1 MCKGEIKI
9 LAQDTEVA
17 VAGHK
22 EARFHYIRRNGLSIG
37 RQLHFV
43 KNDGANRIEYMHKF
57 MGCGIYRATTK

>member
-1 MCKGEIKI
+1 MLWRPYSTTGRTAYLMCKGEIKI

-37 RQLHFV
+37 
-43 KNDGANRIEYMHKF
+43 
-57 MGCGIYRATTK
+57 